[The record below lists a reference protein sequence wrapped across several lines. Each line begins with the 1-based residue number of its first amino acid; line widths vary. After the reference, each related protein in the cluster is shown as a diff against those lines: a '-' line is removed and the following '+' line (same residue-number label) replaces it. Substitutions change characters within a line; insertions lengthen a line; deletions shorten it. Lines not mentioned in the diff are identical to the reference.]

1 MNTVLES
8 VGTTRYET
16 QATEVSQLSL
26 DVAWVLITLK
36 QRTQKKAT
44 SGKASLVHQLCAS
57 SGLTFPMGY
66 NMREAVT
73 VLRILKKASVN
84 RCFD

>member
-26 DVAWVLITLK
+26 DAAWLLITLK
-36 QRTQKKAT
+36 QRTQKEGNIREGIIGAPAMCKLWIDVPN
-44 SGKASLVHQLCAS
+44 GV
-57 SGLTFPMGY
+57 

-73 VLRILKKASVN
+73 VLRILKKAAVN